1 LSSLAL
7 TGAIVIALLAA
18 TCQSL
23 TAFGFALVMVPLLSL
38 AWEVKPAVVT
48 STLLGT
54 VILLPLTLEVREHVS
69 PARAARLLAGSLLG
83 IPAGVVLLV
92 RIDPEALKVLVG
104 AVVIVAS
111 LLLYFSR
118 QVRWPEM
125 GGSTPVAV
133 GMIAGVLRAST
144 SMGGPPAVLNLLGAE
159 KGMQSFRA
167 TLLAFSLPMSVVT
180 IAGLTLAGQVTGEI
194 VRASA
199 IALPAVAVGLILGRW
214 MRAWIDEEVFRT
226 VVLAVLILTSVAVIV
241 SASGRLM

>member
-1 LSSLAL
+1 MSSLAL

-54 VILLPLTLEVREHVS
+54 VILLPLTLEVREHVR

-83 IPAGVVLLV
+83 IPAGVVLLD

-111 LLLYFSR
+111 LLLYSAR
-118 QVRWPEM
+118 QGTWPEA

-144 SMGGPPAVLNLLGAE
+144 SMGGPPAVLYLLGAE

-167 TLLAFSLPMSVVT
+167 TLLAFSLPASVVT

>member
-1 LSSLAL
+1 MSNLVL
-7 TGAIVIALLAA
+7 TGAIVIALVAA

-54 VILLPLTLEVREHVS
+54 VILLPLTLEVREHVR

-83 IPAGVVLLV
+83 IPAGVVLLD

-111 LLLYFSR
+111 LLLYTLP
-118 QVRWPEM
+118 QVSWPEAR
-125 GGSTPVAV
+125 GATSLVV
-133 GMIAGVLRAST
+133 GMISGMLRAST
-144 SMGGPPAVLNLLGAE
+144 SMGGPPAVLYLLSTEREMEG
-159 KGMQSFRA
+159 FRA
-167 TLLAFSLPMSVVT
+167 TLLAFSLPASVVT
-180 IAGLTLAGQVTGEI
+180 VVALAVAGQVTGEI

-226 VVLAVLILTSVAVIV
+226 VVLAVLILTSVAIIV